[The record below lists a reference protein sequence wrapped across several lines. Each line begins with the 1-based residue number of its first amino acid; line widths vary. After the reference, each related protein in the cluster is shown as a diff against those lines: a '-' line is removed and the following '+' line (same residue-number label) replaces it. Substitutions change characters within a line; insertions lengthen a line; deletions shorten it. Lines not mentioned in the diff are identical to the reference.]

1 MRGAFVYVLAASSL
15 VIVCGRLPSRLI
27 DVGAL
32 FDVDVA
38 ALAVPL
44 HFP

>member
-1 MRGAFVYVLAASSL
+1 MRGAFVYVLVASSL
-15 VIVCGRLPSRLI
+15 VIVCGRLPSRFV

-38 ALAVPL
+38 ALAL
-44 HFP
+44 HLAFQ